1 MVHTRRMGDG
11 ERERLPRLEDG
22 GDLGGLRTRI
32 LAAIR
37 DASFPSA
44 GRGYERRAV
53 DSYVRRVNRLIAE
66 LEVGRSPHAAV
77 RHALDRVGQQTESLL
92 HQARETAD
100 ELRASARSEAE
111 EELEHARAE
120 AEKIVAEASTAGAAA
135 EEVVAKAKI
144 EAGDILARASV
155 EAQDIVARAH
165 GEAEEVLTDMRERV
179 QRLDDEIAA
188 SRARAEEKIRELHKE
203 AGAAWQKRRELLDDL
218 HVLGTRI
225 LELASEEAA
234 RPSPVEAG

>member
-1 MVHTRRMGDG
+1 MGDG
-11 ERERLPRLEDG
+11 ERERLPPVEDG
-22 GDLGGLRTRI
+22 GNLADLRTRI
-32 LAAIR
+32 VAVVR
-37 DASFPSA
+37 DASFPAA

-66 LEVGRSPHAAV
+66 LEAGRSPHAAV
-77 RHALDRVGQQTESLL
+77 RDALDRVGQQTESLL
-92 HQARETAD
+92 HQARATAE

-111 EELEHARAE
+111 EELDRARAE
-120 AEKIVAEASTAGAAA
+120 AEQIVADASTAGAEA
-135 EEVVAKAKI
+135 EEVLAKAKA

-165 GEAEEVLTDMRERV
+165 AEAEDVVAEMRERV

-188 SRARAEEKIRELHKE
+188 SRKQAEAQMQGLHME
-203 AGAAWQKRRELLDDL
+203 AEAAWRKRQQLLDEL
-218 HVLGTRI
+218 SLLGTRI
-225 LELASEEAA
+225 VEVANEEAG

>member
-1 MVHTRRMGDG
+1 M
-11 ERERLPRLEDG
+11 EDG
-22 GDLGGLRTRI
+22 GNLTDLRTRN
-32 LAAIR
+32 LAAVR
-37 DASFPSA
+37 DASFPTA

-66 LEVGRSPHAAV
+66 LEAGRSPHAAV
-77 RHALDRVGQQTESLL
+77 RDALDRVGQQTESLL

-111 EELEHARAE
+111 EELERARAE
-120 AEKIVAEASTAGAAA
+120 AEQIIADASTAGAEA
-135 EEVVAKAKI
+135 EEVLAKAKA

-165 GEAEEVLTDMRERV
+165 GEAEDVVADMRERV

-188 SRARAEEKIRELHKE
+188 SRKQAEAQMQELHLE
-203 AGAAWQKRRELLDDL
+203 AEAAWRKRQQLLDEL
-218 HVLGTRI
+218 SLLGTRI
-225 LELASEEAA
+225 FEVAREEAA